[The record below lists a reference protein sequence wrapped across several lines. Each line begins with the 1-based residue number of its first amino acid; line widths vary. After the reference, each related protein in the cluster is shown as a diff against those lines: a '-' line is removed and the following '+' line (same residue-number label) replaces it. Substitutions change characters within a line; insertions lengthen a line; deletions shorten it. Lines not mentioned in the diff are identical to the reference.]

1 MSWGIK
7 TTIQLAR
14 LTDPQMPLS
23 AVIASSPAI
32 AGVVALVASLVICKY
47 WD

>member
-23 AVIASSPAI
+23 AVIASSPAM
-32 AGVVALVASLVICKY
+32 AGVVALVGSIVARKKRR
-47 WD
+47 